1 MKTNDLNKTESVS
14 AQGPLS
20 ETLKAMDNWDM
31 NELNDPVAYG
41 KKNIK
46 DK

>member
-1 MKTNDLNKTESVS
+1 MKTNDLNKTTSIG

-20 ETLKAMDNWDM
+20 ETLNAMDNFDM
-31 NELNDPVAYG
+31 NQMNDPVAYG
-41 KKNIK
+41 KKKIA